1 MSVLVCVAAVFVP
14 VAIVVP
20 VVIAIIVVGKPTG
33 VISVCLK
40 IWAPQNYVEG
50 QWNWRVPDF
59 EKDRTNIR
67 CFGGRGS
74 YFNSI
79 V

>member
-33 VISVCLK
+33 IK